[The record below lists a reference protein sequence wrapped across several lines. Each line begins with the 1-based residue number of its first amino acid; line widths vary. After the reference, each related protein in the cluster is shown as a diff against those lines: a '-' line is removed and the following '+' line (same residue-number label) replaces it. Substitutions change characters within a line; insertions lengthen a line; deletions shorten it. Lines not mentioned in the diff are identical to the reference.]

1 MEHSFLDK
9 YSERDSFLHRLD
21 PRTKII
27 SLLGFIILIVL
38 TPPAEFIIF
47 AQYGLIILA
56 LIAISRLP
64 LLFILKRA
72 LLVIPF
78 ALMITI
84 FIPFLKSGRTAF
96 TLDLHLVNLRVTYE
110 GLIICWNVLVKSVS
124 SVLLLTLLISTTRFS
139 TLLKGLEYL
148 KVPRVLIIL
157 VSFMYRYLFVMIDE
171 AEHMQRARTA
181 RWFGG
186 YIIRQIRVIGNMVAL
201 LFIRTYERSERI
213 YTAMLARGFDGRI
226 RLMHKLKLNR
236 RDAGFVIIMLLLIIV
251 IWRKYL

>member
-21 PRTKII
+21 PRAKII
-27 SLLGFIILIVL
+27 ALLGFIVLIVL

-56 LIAISRLP
+56 LIFISRLP
-64 LLFILKRA
+64 LVFILKRA
-72 LLVIPF
+72 LMVIPF

-84 FIPFLKSGRTAF
+84 FIPFLKSGRIAF
-96 TLDLHLVNLRVTYE
+96 TLDLHLAHLRVTYE

-124 SVLLLTLLISTTRFS
+124 SVLLLTILISTTRFS
-139 TLLKGLEYL
+139 ALLKGLEYL
-148 KVPRVLIIL
+148 KVPRVMIIL

-186 YIIRQIRVIGNMVAL
+186 YIIRQIRVVGNMVAL

-226 RLMHKLKLNR
+226 RLMHKLKLNL

-251 IWRKYL
+251 IWSQYL

>member
-21 PRTKII
+21 PRAKIVA
-27 SLLGFIILIVL
+27 LLGFIVLMVL
-38 TPPAEFIIF
+38 TPPTEFVIWV
-47 AQYGLIILA
+47 QYGMVIMA
-56 LIAISRLP
+56 LIALSRLP
-64 LLFILKRA
+64 LVFILKRA

-78 ALMITI
+78 VLMITI

-96 TLDLHLVNLRVTYE
+96 TLDLHLAHLRVTYE

-139 TLLKGLEYL
+139 ALLKGLEYL

-157 VSFMYRYLFVMIDE
+157 VSFMYRYLFVLIDE

-186 YIIRQIRVIGNMVAL
+186 YIFRQIRVIGNMVAL

-213 YTAMLARGFDGRI
+213 YTSMLARGFDGRI
-226 RLMHKLKLNR
+226 RLMRGLEFNR
-236 RDAGFVIIMLLLIIV
+236 RDVGFVIIMSALMLV
-251 IWRKYL
+251 IWSKYL